1 MDINKNHW
9 NEITPF
15 NKQIISTLIFS
26 GFFLNILVLAVPIYS
41 LQVFDRVLTSRSL
54 DTLLLISA
62 IVFFLLLTQSTL
74 DVLKNR
80 YLYKKSTKLDALL
93 SSHLFVTNITSA
105 NKPTLQ
111 DVKEIKSFMVSPAF
125 SLPFDIIWTP
135 IFLLVMFILH
145 PIVGLLGL
153 SAILLVGGLALFIHK
168 AKAKQLSESQLMN
181 SACKNASEQAAY
193 QVESIKAQHLETGL
207 RTQFQ
212 HLTAERV
219 WHDLQLGVTTSTL
232 TSTAK
237 CLRLTLQM
245 AIMGIGA
252 WLVIGNNM
260 TAGGII
266 AGSILMSRAL
276 QPLEQLPST
285 LQGWHSA
292 VAANQRLTRYFN
304 DLPTEKNSTDF
315 SDIKGCLH
323 LDSVSWYPPKA
334 KLPLLKNLRFK
345 LEAGNRV
352 MVMGASSSGKTVLCK
367 LLVNLYQPSSGSV
380 KIDDAQLS
388 QWNPNQLKAVLG
400 YVPQHVEFITGT
412 IKQNIAH
419 FDPNLTDAEVIAAA
433 TSIGIHQDIV
443 KLPEGYNT
451 VIGNNILPLS
461 AGLAKGIA
469 IARALYFR
477 PHILVMDEADA
488 NLDSNNLAAF
498 KHLLDQLK
506 QNNVAVVMVSHNKD
520 LISNVDWV
528 VQLENG
534 EITSAYKSDQAA
546 KVHNL
551 QPVASNG

>member
-1 MDINKNHW
+1 MDINKSHW
-9 NEITPF
+9 CEITPF

-26 GFFLNILVLAVPIYS
+26 GFFLNILILAVPIYS

-62 IVFFLLLTQSTL
+62 IVFFLLFTQAML
-74 DVLKNR
+74 DILKNR
-80 YLYKKSTKLDALL
+80 YLYKKSAKLDALL
-93 SSHLFVTNITSA
+93 SSQLFAAPLSSPN
-105 NKPTLQ
+105 NPTLH
-111 DVKEIKSFMVSPAF
+111 DVKEVKSFMVSPAF

-135 IFLLVMFILH
+135 IFLTVMFILH

-153 SAILLVGGLALFIHK
+153 SAISLVSGLSLFIHK
-168 AKAKQLSESQLMN
+168 AKAKQLIESQLMN
-181 SACKNASEQAAY
+181 SACKNANEQATF
-193 QVESIKAQHLETGL
+193 QVESISAQYLESGL
-207 RTQFQ
+207 RAQFQ

-219 WHDLQLGVTTSTL
+219 WHDLQLGLTSSTL
-232 TSTAK
+232 ASIAK
-237 CLRLTLQM
+237 FLRFALQM
-245 AIMGIGA
+245 AIMGVGA
-252 WLVIGNNM
+252 WLVIGNHM

-285 LQGWHSA
+285 LQGWRSA
-292 VAANQRLTRYFN
+292 MAANSRLTHYFHSLN
-304 DLPTEKNSTDF
+304 AEKNTTDF
-315 SDIKGCLH
+315 SDVKGSLH
-323 LDSVSWYPPKA
+323 IDSVSWYPPKA

-367 LLVNLYQPSSGSV
+367 LLVNLYQPNSGSV
-380 KIDDAQLS
+380 KIDDAQLP
-388 QWNPNQLKAVLG
+388 QWNPNQLKTVIG

-419 FDPNLTDAEVIAAA
+419 FDPKLTDADVITAAK
-433 TSIGIHQDIV
+433 SIGIHQDIV
-443 KLPEGYNT
+443 KLADGYNT
-451 VIGNNILPLS
+451 IIGNNAVPLS

-469 IARALYFR
+469 IARSIYYR
-477 PHILVMDEADA
+477 PNILVMDEADA
-488 NLDSNNLAAF
+488 NLDANSLTAF
-498 KHLLDQLK
+498 KMLLEQLK
-506 QNNVAVVMVSHNKD
+506 QNNIAVVMVSHNKE
-520 LISNVDWV
+520 LIANVDWV